1 MNEVRSNIDVKHKV
15 WHDMTVTL
23 GEKVDASESQLPRR
37 CGHQTA
43 RSNIPGDTPE
53 SYYRRTN
60 SIPFLDE
67 LITHLKSRFTVIQQ
81 KAVMGMTIA
90 TSVLMDETI
99 PTSSLGDL
107 LQQYSDDLDYLVLR
121 NRALAVEM
129 QVELFL
135 KPLLDTPTDA
145 LLYASQSMFPNV
157 HSLLRLICT
166 LPVTSVNV
174 NVALAFYGG

>member
-81 KAVMGMTIA
+81 KAVMRMTIA

-129 QVELFL
+129 QVELFF
-135 KPLLDTPTDA
+135 KTTA
-145 LLYASQSMFPNV
+145 
-157 HSLLRLICT
+157 
-166 LPVTSVNV
+166 
-174 NVALAFYGG
+174 